1 MTTHVRFYYLVEMWK
16 QIQRGY
22 FSKVLDMQNIYFNSL
37 KIKSTLESN
46 ESLGLSGQMEQQ
58 KWTTSK

>member
-37 KIKSTLESN
+37 KIKSTLKSN

-58 KWTTSK
+58 K